1 MAINRKTLKN
11 NSSKISALIITFNEI
26 NHIVEALDSISFAD
40 EIIIIDSFS
49 SDGTLELLQKRKDVL
64 VKTKKFKNFA
74 DQRNFALAQANYD
87 WVLFIDADERIT
99 KPLKEEI
106 LKIVNNNSKVSGF
119 KVRRKHFFKN
129 KPINFSGYQTDTT
142 YRLFRNGNVLYDTK
156 RIVHELPIIDGKS
169 DLLKNIMLH
178 YSFSDYQTLK
188 QKMMTYGH
196 LKALELFSKGKQ
208 TNTVLYVIKAGYKFF
223 YNYVIRLGFLDG
235 KEGLIICYLNALSV
249 YYRHK
254 ELKRLSG
261 GFTK

>member
-40 EIIIIDSFS
+40 EIIVIDSFS

-106 LKIVNNNSKVSGF
+106 LKIVNTNSEVSGF

-129 KPINFSGYQTDTT
+129 KPRYSSKNPCRKPPSFGYVYNTFFPFNCI
-142 YRLFRNGNVLYDTK
+142 YNLNSSLFFGRSPKHL
-156 RIVHELPIIDGKS
+156 LP
-169 DLLKNIMLH
+169 LKH
-178 YSFSDYQTLK
+178 
-188 QKMMTYGH
+188 
-196 LKALELFSKGKQ
+196 
-208 TNTVLYVIKAGYKFF
+208 
-223 YNYVIRLGFLDG
+223 
-235 KEGLIICYLNALSV
+235 
-249 YYRHK
+249 
-254 ELKRLSG
+254 
-261 GFTK
+261 